1 MKKILYIFGQLN
13 NQDVEWLTESGRKL
27 RLKPGDVLVKKG
39 DESHHLYIV
48 LEGSLSVMTGKD
60 DSIKIAS
67 LECGEVV
74 GEISFLDGGSP
85 SATVQAETDCTVYSI
100 LNSRIEDK
108 IKADEGFGVRLYK
121 ALALFL
127 TERLRAANS
136 KYNESSDE
144 ESKNEEK
151 ASLDELNS
159 IMTDNVGEAGR
170 RFTRLLT
177 KMQDL

>member
-13 NQDVEWLTESGRKL
+13 NQDVEWLTENGRKL
-27 RLKPGDVLVKKG
+27 HLKPEDILVKKG

-48 LEGSLSVMTGKD
+48 LEGSLSVLTGKD

-67 LECGEVV
+67 LECGEVI
-74 GEISFLDGGSP
+74 GEISFLDGGST
-85 SATVQAETDCTVYSI
+85 SATVQAETDSIVYSI

-108 IKADEGFGVRLYK
+108 IKTDEGFGLRLYK

-127 TERLRAANS
+127 TERLRTANS
-136 KYNESSDE
+136 KYNESDDDE
-144 ESKNEEK
+144 NKKEEEN
-151 ASLDELNS
+151 SVDELNS

-177 KMQDL
+177 KMKEL

>member
-13 NQDVEWLTESGRKL
+13 NQDVEWLTENGRKL
-27 RLKPGDVLVKKG
+27 HMKPGETLVTKG

-48 LEGSLSVMTGKD
+48 LEGSLSVVTGKD
-60 DSIKIAS
+60 DSVKIAS

-85 SATVQAETDCTVYSI
+85 SATVKADTDCLVYSI

-108 IKADEGFGVRLYK
+108 IKVDEGFGVRLYK

-127 TERLRAANS
+127 TERLRSANA
-136 KYNESSDE
+136 KYNDSEDSE
-144 ESKNEEK
+144 NKEEEK
-151 ASLDELNS
+151 SSLDELNS

-177 KMQDL
+177 KMKEL